1 MPSTIWIT
9 KTKGNYKYSSH
20 KDFKAAKRRLFFLLQ
35 VLEAPYRFLVITY
48 KPVNSMLYTS
58 HPKNL
63 RSYCIT
69 YKLCRV
75 NFQVNGEKIWVSNDE
90 CETYIQ
96 LFLLQASS
104 DQGESLGT
112 AQQGAYLQETG
123 WMRYRLWLKHR
134 PLWTQCQ
141 QWDEWGSVL
150 LLSKNHG

>member
-1 MPSTIWIT
+1 
-9 KTKGNYKYSSH
+9 
-20 KDFKAAKRRLFFLLQ
+20 
-35 VLEAPYRFLVITY
+35 
-48 KPVNSMLYTS
+48 MLYTS

-123 WMRYRLWLKHR
+123 WMRYRL
-134 PLWTQCQ
+134 
-141 QWDEWGSVL
+141 
-150 LLSKNHG
+150 